1 MENDAMKRMN
11 PETTLENAIAD
22 IKESGFDG
30 LKPYLTP
37 EALQKAQNF
46 LSLSDGLGMFGG
58 MGMGM
63 AFMMQPNNGGF
74 PSNSGGSIKEKMKE
88 CDYTVKDITKDSD
101 SAKAVMAYSF
111 KDGKKGTVE
120 LSMIKDG
127 EEWKF
132 NNMSMPQFN

>member
-1 MENDAMKRMN
+1 MENDAMKRIS
-11 PETTLENAIAD
+11 PESTLENAIAD

-46 LSLSDGLGMFGG
+46 LALSDGLGMFGG
-58 MGMGM
+58 MGM
-63 AFMMQPNNGGF
+63 AFMMQPNNAGF

-111 KDGKKGTVE
+111 KDGKNGTVE